1 MSKNAVTTETR
12 LMERCCEAMHE
23 DGYCEAHNPLGGS
36 FAAIRAA
43 LDANPPTYKPARKEH
58 RWGRRQG
65 SAGYGRQRRG

>member
-1 MSKNAVTTETR
+1 MTAT
-12 LMERCCEAMHE
+12 MDRCCDQMHE

-36 FAAIRAA
+36 FAAIRAELEA
-43 LDANPPTYKPARKEH
+43 SPPPTYKPTRKEV

>member
-1 MSKNAVTTETR
+1 
-12 LMERCCEAMHE
+12 MHE

-36 FAAIRAA
+36 YAAIRTE
-43 LDANPPTYKPARKEH
+43 LEANPPTYKPTRKEH